1 MDNLH
6 PEVMCLWYVI
16 PLLLNSYY
24 LAALLT
30 TLFNTLL
37 PCVFIDIAFYRVSL
51 AMDTEQRDDAA
62 HELKAYLQSATS
74 ADSFTG
80 RPLLRILSQEQLS
93 QAHLTR
99 DQYAAAAKLYAIEV
113 VSWQIACC

>member
-1 MDNLH
+1 MSVVCHTFAL
-6 PEVMCLWYVI
+6 E
-16 PLLLNSYY
+16 LLLLSC
-24 LAALLT
+24 AADH
-30 TLFNTLL
+30 FVDTLL
-37 PCVFIDIAFYRVSL
+37 PCVFTDIAFFRVSL

-80 RPLLRILSQEQLS
+80 RPLLRIPSQEQLS
-93 QAHLTR
+93 QAHLTK